1 MLTKQF
7 FACLQINGNR
17 AKEEVFEEID
27 SLLLRLQ
34 KDKEEKSK
42 SGPDSHF
49 FECFLVYR
57 NCINFTPT
65 YISIC
70 IVCPISTCSYI

>member
-1 MLTKQF
+1 MLTRQV

-17 AKEEVFEEID
+17 AKEVVFEEIN

-42 SGPDSHF
+42 SGPVSHF
-49 FECFLVYR
+49 FKCFLVYR
-57 NCINFTPT
+57 NCINFTHT

-70 IVCPISTCSYI
+70 IVCPISICSFM